1 MGNEPASQK
10 PSHSNLDAAHF
21 KPGFLILLCLGLAG
35 CRGVKRSDS
44 GRSATGRTYVSTP
57 ASGLTVFM
65 HAGSAKMKLY
75 LKNTSALSQKS
86 SKRSPSIW
94 KFAPWR
100 AYGFWYIATGSE
112 DASASFATK
121 EMQCSPVSIY
131 AFSQDSL
138 KGLAAVAGKEH
149 RSRME
154 HPNSRKFVSSM
165 HSGASLQGPL
175 HC

>member
-1 MGNEPASQK
+1 MTEPRVILLYNLLPRCEECGETELLALCQQGAHRHGRCSTVLCWLLCCQFVKRSGVAFLLRMGNEPASQK
-10 PSHSNLDAAHF
+10 PSHSNLDAAQF
-21 KPGFLILLCLGLAG
+21 KPGFLILLCLGLAS

-86 SKRSPSIW
+86 SKRSPSMW

-100 AYGFWYIATGSE
+100 AYGFWYSNR
-112 DASASFATK
+112 F
-121 EMQCSPVSIY
+121 
-131 AFSQDSL
+131 
-138 KGLAAVAGKEH
+138 
-149 RSRME
+149 
-154 HPNSRKFVSSM
+154 
-165 HSGASLQGPL
+165 
-175 HC
+175 